1 MKDFSGFIAVIRELI
16 ALFEGLIPVEQEKL
30 DAAIKNRVSFVEECM
45 HKEQAF
51 VLQLK
56 GLEQRRETQ
65 QKQLDMENYSFRQ
78 ILDQVPDE
86 TAVILKPLFDRL
98 STQIQLFQSINDSAR
113 DIIEVNLHVIR
124 SALAK
129 QAVEKENAGEETY
142 SASGAKKD
150 THDGKHFTSRSV

>member
-1 MKDFSGFIAVIRELI
+1 MKDFSGFIAVIQELI
-16 ALFEGLIPVEQEKL
+16 ALFGDLIPVEQEKL

-56 GLEQRRETQ
+56 GLEQKREAQ
-65 QKQLDMENYSFRQ
+65 QKLLGLEDYSFRQ
-78 ILDQVPDE
+78 ILEQIPAE
-86 TAVILKPLFDRL
+86 TAAVLTPLFDQL
-98 STQIQLFQSINDSAR
+98 AAQIRLFQSINASAK
-113 DIIEVNLHVIR
+113 DIIEVNLHVIN

-129 QAVEKENAGEETY
+129 KSVGKETY

-150 THDGKHFTSRSV
+150 TGGGKHFTSRSV